1 MRLSVKASLLAIVAA
16 LFALILLQSWV
27 SYSNLRE
34 AKAASDEIAQNSLP
48 SMKALAE
55 IKYIM
60 TRQRVSTA
68 RLLLAESEEARRVSD
83 DLKADLARQLDKAM
97 RGYEPLIVDVEERG
111 VWQRMRAA
119 WDAYG
124 VAEAA
129 VHQAALKDDPK
140 APQLF
145 ADSIKLFDATLKEL
159 DADIAINNRQADGHV
174 AEQDAGNARATVVNL
189 ALSAIALALAA
200 AAAAFVV
207 LGVTTPLARL
217 TAAMGKVAGGALDE
231 AIPSTER
238 RNEIGDMARAL
249 IVFRDGLAEAR
260 RMRDEQAEAERRAA
274 ERLVA
279 ERHAIADQ
287 FQTAMGALAESFVR
301 SSDEVAEA
309 ARGLSATAE
318 ETSRQASG
326 VASASEQASSNVQ
339 TVAASS
345 EEMAASVQEITG
357 QVARA
362 AKIAGLAV
370 TAANESETGIR
381 ALSAAAER
389 IGDVVL
395 LIRTIAGQTNLLALN
410 ATIEAARAGDAGRG
424 FAVVAS
430 EVKALADQTAKATD
444 DISRRIDEIQSA
456 TDSSVASI
464 GQIVTTIGEIR
475 DTTSA
480 IAGAVEQQSAATHE
494 IASNTQQAARGAH
507 HVTETI
513 AGVGQAAEM
522 TGAAATQLMGLS
534 DGLTGRASDLK
545 REVAGFVERLR
556 AA

>member
-1 MRLSVKASLLAIVAA
+1 MRLSVKTSLLAIVAA

-27 SYSNLRE
+27 SYSSLRE
-34 AKAASDEIAQNSLP
+34 AKVASDEIAQNSLP
-48 SMKALAE
+48 SVKALAE
-55 IKYIM
+55 LKYIM

-68 RLLLAESEEARRVSD
+68 RLLLAETDEDRRVSD
-83 DLKADLARQLDKAM
+83 GLKADLAKQLDKVM
-97 RGYEPLIVDVEERG
+97 RSYEPLIVDAEERET
-111 VWQRMRAA
+111 WRRMRAA

-124 VAEAA
+124 AAETAI
-129 VHQAALKDDPK
+129 HEAALKEDPK
-140 APQLF
+140 APRLF

-159 DADIAINNRQADGHV
+159 DADIALNNRQADGHV
-174 AEQDAGNARATVVNL
+174 ADQDAGNARATLVNL
-189 ALSAIALALAA
+189 VMSGVALALAA
-200 AAAAFVV
+200 VAAGFVV

-217 TAAMGKVAGGALDE
+217 TAAMAKVAGGALDE

-249 IVFRDGLAEAR
+249 IVFRDGLAETR
-260 RMRDEQAEAERRAA
+260 RMREEQAEAERRAA

-362 AKIAGLAV
+362 AKIAGRAV

-534 DGLTGRASDLK
+534 NGLTGRAGDLK
-545 REVAGFVERLR
+545 REVASFVERLR
-556 AA
+556 GA